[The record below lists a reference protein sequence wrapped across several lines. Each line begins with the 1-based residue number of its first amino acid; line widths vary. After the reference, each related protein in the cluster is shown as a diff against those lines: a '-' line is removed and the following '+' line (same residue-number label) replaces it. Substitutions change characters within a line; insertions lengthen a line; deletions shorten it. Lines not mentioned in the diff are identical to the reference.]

1 LGTPLDPA
9 PIIYKPMGCEQCNQ
23 SGYRGRTGIFE
34 LVAVDPA
41 MQTMVHEGKSEQE
54 LDRYAR
60 SLGPSIRDDGR
71 RRVLNGDTSL
81 EELVRVTRED

>member
-1 LGTPLDPA
+1 
-9 PIIYKPMGCEQCNQ
+9 
-23 SGYRGRTGIFE
+23 
-34 LVAVDPA
+34 

>member
-1 LGTPLDPA
+1 
-9 PIIYKPMGCEQCNQ
+9 MGCEQCNQ